1 MPASELI
8 ARLVE
13 RRVTVACAES
23 LTGGL
28 VSAALTAVPGASAVV
43 RGGVVSY
50 ATAVKA
56 SVLGVDDFLLRS
68 GGAVQAQVARE
79 MAHGARSLLGA
90 SLGLATTGVAG
101 PEPQDGQPVGRVFIA
116 AGWVDQAGVRKDE
129 VRLLDL
135 AGDRAS
141 IRAATVDEVI
151 ELALSVLP
159 ALPEQPASD

>member
-8 ARLVE
+8 ARLAD
-13 RRVTVACAES
+13 RGLTVGCAES

-50 ATAVKA
+50 ATQVKA
-56 SVLGVDDFLLRS
+56 DVLGVDDFLLRN

-79 MAHGARSLLGA
+79 MAHGARSVLGA
-90 SLGLATTGVAG
+90 ALGLATTGVAG
-101 PEPQDGQPVGRVFIA
+101 PQPQDGQPVGRVFIA
-116 AGWVDQAGVRKDE
+116 AGWVDRAGAPQDE
-129 VRLLDL
+129 VRRLDL
-135 AGDRAS
+135 AGDRAA
-141 IRAATVDEVI
+141 IRAATVARII

-159 ALPEQPASD
+159 AVPDRPPAD